1 MDTKKYTFELLK
13 VKPMSGL
20 NKKKSNNRP
29 IAGAAGLLNP
39 TKKKM
44 GGLTGGQKK
53 IDANKDGKI
62 SGEDFKLLRKKKMK
76 MGGAFVLTPEQKRK
90 SKVAEKELSEI
101 EKRKMRRDAEQ
112 MMSNRNPAQMKMGG
126 VSRAK
131 RLTKKITKRPIPEI
145 KADAAKKG
153 GMMKKGMGRKKAR
166 GN

>member
-13 VKPMSGL
+13 VKPMSGI
-20 NKKKSNNRP
+20 NQKKSLSMTGVNALKK
-29 IAGAAGLLNP
+29 IKDTLTP

-62 SGEDFKLLRKKKMK
+62 SGEDFKILR
-76 MGGAFVLTPEQKRK
+76 GARK
-90 SKVAEKELSEI
+90 G
-101 EKRKMRRDAEQ
+101 
-112 MMSNRNPAQMKMGG
+112 MKMGG

-131 RLTKKITKRPIPEI
+131 RLAKKISKRPIPEI